1 MPGNRVTEMMESD
14 PPKFFNVIDAEAN
27 KCPGAS
33 FKKPSF
39 LDEVYLGHMNWE
51 QTPAELRPVRESN
64 YLLISQSGAIT
75 GFHQDFSSTSV
86 LYYLA
91 KGWYQVLVQV
101 K

>member
-14 PPKFFNVIDAEAN
+14 PLKFYNVIDAEAN

-39 LDEVYLGHMNWE
+39 LDEVSLGRMNWE

-64 YLLISQSGAIT
+64 YLLISQMAQSRGSTRI
-75 GFHQDFSSTSV
+75 FHPQVCCFIWPKVGTRF
-86 LYYLA
+86 
-91 KGWYQVLVQV
+91 WY